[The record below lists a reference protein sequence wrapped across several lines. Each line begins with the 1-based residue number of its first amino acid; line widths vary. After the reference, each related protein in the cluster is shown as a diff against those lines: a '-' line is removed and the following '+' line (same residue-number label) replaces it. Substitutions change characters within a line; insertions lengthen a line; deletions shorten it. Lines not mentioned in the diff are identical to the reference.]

1 VSASHAPSADSQ
13 RDSPRLFTL
22 QFGLVS
28 AAQFFNYAS
37 NLMVDPMLSLYFTSV
52 GYSTLFSGVIIAAFS
67 VMSFTTRPFVGRG
80 VDLWSPRYI
89 YVLGGLALATGSFS
103 YLFPVLGLLLVT
115 RMIHGL
121 GWGCINTAGPA
132 LATETVPAM
141 RRGEALGYFS
151 AMPSLAA
158 IGAPALAYWLA
169 SERGFP
175 TVFVVSGCVAL
186 VAAFTAWCVR
196 DPDRPPVTG
205 PAAGRGFWSTLIEPA
220 VWLPTALNLL
230 FTVTQSATTIYIAL
244 FARSRGIHD
253 VSIYFIASGLT
264 LFGFG
269 LMARWSDRWGRS
281 PVIAA
286 SFVSGMAGVSAIL
299 LAETLP
305 VLILGGV
312 LLGIGFG
319 LLSPTLIAFAVD
331 KAPLNRRG
339 AGLATFTASYQV
351 AYATAALLWGF
362 IIDRWGFQTMFQLA
376 FVPLLMGLIL
386 MLRNWNAGL
395 ALSPQAPHTSVPG
408 GK

>member
-1 VSASHAPSADSQ
+1 VSASPHPHTAS
-13 RDSPRLFTL
+13 RRLFTL
-22 QFGLVS
+22 QFAFVS

-37 NLMVDPMLSLYFTSV
+37 NLMVDPLLSLYFTSV
-52 GYSTLFSGVIIAAFS
+52 GYSTSMAGVIIAAFS

-89 YVLGGLALATGSFS
+89 YALGGLALATGSFS
-103 YLFPVLGLLLVT
+103 YIFPVLGLLFVT

-132 LATETVPAM
+132 LATESVPPT

-169 SERGFP
+169 SEHGFP
-175 TVFVVSGCVAL
+175 IVFVVSGCVAL
-186 VAAFTAWCVR
+186 LAALTAWCVR
-196 DPDRPPVTG
+196 DPVRPPAG
-205 PAAGRGFWSTLIEPA
+205 PAASGFWSTLIEPA
-220 VWLPTALNLL
+220 VWLPTMLNLL
-230 FTVTQSATTIYIAL
+230 YTITQSATTIYLAL
-244 FARSRGIHD
+244 FARSRGIED
-253 VSIYFIASGLT
+253 VSVYFLASGLT

-269 LMARWSDRWGRS
+269 LLARWSDRWGRS

-286 SFVSGMAGVSAIL
+286 SFASGMAGVIAIL
-299 LAETLP
+299 LAENLL
-305 VLILGGV
+305 VLVTGGV

-331 KAPLNRRG
+331 KAPANRRG
-339 AGLATFTASYQV
+339 AGLATFTASYQL

-362 IIDRWGFQTMFQLA
+362 VIDRWGFETMFQLA
-376 FVPLLMGLIL
+376 FVPLLLGLLL
-386 MLRNWNAGL
+386 MFRNWQAGV
-395 ALSPQAPHTSVPG
+395 AFHSNEAPVNGPT

>member
-1 VSASHAPSADSQ
+1 VSHPRSVASRADSH
-13 RDSPRLFTL
+13 RLFTL

-37 NLMVDPMLSLYFTSV
+37 NLMVDPLLSLYFTSV
-52 GYSTLFSGVIIAAFS
+52 GYSTLLSGVIIAAFS

-103 YLFPVLGLLLVT
+103 YIFPVLGVLLVT

-132 LATETVPAM
+132 LATESVPDT

-151 AMPSLAA
+151 AMPSMAA

-169 SERGFP
+169 SEHGF
-175 TVFVVSGCVAL
+175 TSVFVVSGCVAL

-196 DPDRPPVTG
+196 DPDRPEVTS
-205 PAAGRGFWSTLIEPA
+205 AVAGGFWSTLIEPA

-230 FTVTQSATTIYIAL
+230 FTITQSATTIYIAL
-244 FARSRGIHD
+244 FARSRGID
-253 VSIYFIASGLT
+253 DISIYFLASGLT

-286 SFVSGMAGVSAIL
+286 SFVSGMAGVSAVL

-305 VLILGGV
+305 ILILGGV

-331 KAPLNRRG
+331 KAPPNRRG
-339 AGLATFTASYQV
+339 AGLATFTASYQL

-362 IIDRWGFQTMFQLA
+362 VIDRWGFQTMFQLA
-376 FVPLLMGLIL
+376 FVPLLLGLLLI
-386 MLRNWNAGL
+386 LRNWHAGL
-395 ALSPQAPHTSVPG
+395 ALPADQPG
-408 GK
+408 SAH